1 MILGKTS
8 GGVGSSLVFPINP
21 RKSALSSILPTT
33 MAASVEPNSMEDIF
47 DSSLNL
53 EETHVK
59 EGYKEGY
66 ADGLVSGKEDGRQVG
81 LKTGFEVG
89 QELGFYKGCIDVWNS
104 AIQVDSNCFSS
115 RVVRSIKQMEELLSK
130 YPISDPDDES
140 VGDVMDS
147 LRLKFRAIC
156 ATLNVKLEYNGYPKS
171 SDGENIQF

>member
-8 GGVGSSLVFPINP
+8 GEVGSYLVFPINP
-21 RKSALSSILPTT
+21 RKSVLSSILPTT
-33 MAASVEPNSMEDIF
+33 MAVSVEPNSIEGIF

-59 EGYKEGY
+59 EGYNEGY
-66 ADGLVSGKEDGRQVG
+66 ADGLVSGEEDGRQVG
-81 LKTGFEVG
+81 LKTGFEIG
-89 QELGFYKGCIDVWNS
+89 EELGFYKGCIDVWNS

-115 RVVRSIKQMEELLSK
+115 RVVRRIKQMEELLSK
-130 YPISDPDDES
+130 YPISDPEDES